1 MLHTNTLPEHS
12 LELLKKLA
20 PVLASRGFYLAGGT
34 ALALRFGHRI
44 SVDLDFFSPD
54 SFQTESLVSVLE
66 DTAGEPCRVFQ
77 KTAGS
82 LSVTVAETKIELFH
96 YTSPLLAETEI
107 HQGVNMASLADNGAM
122 KLSALTNRGSKKD
135 FYDISRLLDVE
146 PLNYWLEKFQE
157 KYPNSDIFMVLKSL
171 TWFDDAEAEP
181 DPRLLD
187 GQTWSSV
194 KSRLTSAVAQ
204 LNGEA

>member
-82 LSVTVAETKIELFH
+82 LSVTVAETKLK
-96 YTSPLLAETEI
+96 P
-107 HQGVNMASLADNGAM
+107 
-122 KLSALTNRGSKKD
+122 
-135 FYDISRLLDVE
+135 
-146 PLNYWLEKFQE
+146 
-157 KYPNSDIFMVLKSL
+157 SDDRFG
-171 TWFDDAEAEP
+171 P
-181 DPRLLD
+181 
-187 GQTWSSV
+187 
-194 KSRLTSAVAQ
+194 
-204 LNGEA
+204 